1 MKKLITLLLV
11 LVTIQK
17 INSQHSEY
25 IVEHC
30 VDKSTYQ
37 PIEGLICSNDTRNK
51 WIVISPTYLTNTN
64 NPIADGFS
72 VIKYNIGKSNSND
85 KLIVKFIDD
94 TSIILSINKNKQ
106 SQTKD
111 NMVMYYTLDVM
122 DVYTLKNK
130 PISIIRYVSGVKGNS
145 FAYHVKNK
153 EKIYIA
159 NALTNYSVRQVRC
172 TKKN

>member
-1 MKKLITLLLV
+1 MKKLIALLLV

-25 IVEHC
+25 IIEHC
-30 VDKSTYQ
+30 VNKSTFQ
-37 PIEGLICSNDTRNK
+37 PLEGLICSNDTKTK
-51 WIVISPTYLTNTN
+51 WIVISPTYLNNTN

-72 VIKYNIGKSNSND
+72 VVKYNIGKSNTND
-85 KLIVKFIDD
+85 KLIIKFIDN
-94 TSIILSINKNKQ
+94 TSITLSINKSKQ
-106 SQTKD
+106 SQNKD

-145 FAYHVKNK
+145 FAYHVKIK

-159 NALTNYSVRQVRC
+159 NALTNYSVKRVNC
-172 TKKN
+172 AKTN